1 MAVSAKFVADVSSF
15 VTAMDRAQLELR
27 NFDKEI
33 GRIDKDLARFGD
45 QFSGRKLIQ
54 DVSLM
59 TKAIDDIGGT
69 SKLTQKE
76 LEFVSARAKDATE
89 KMRAMGVDVPPKMQA
104 LADAVKKPS
113 GAMEGLIGFA
123 KTAGAAIAAS
133 FTVGAVIGAIRST
146 GEWAGRIDDLSKK
159 MGISR
164 EAVQRFDFAA
174 KQNGSTVDAIGSA
187 MAQLGKRLVEGDTS
201 TVGALNRLGL
211 SLDDLRGK
219 SPDQVFKRIA
229 GAINEL
235 PDPMEKSAAA
245 MALMGRSG
253 ADLIPM
259 FSTLEQDMGRAVVA
273 SDAMIAAGDRLGD
286 AWDALKSTGTGLMAG
301 VLVPMTPALESAAR
315 MAGAYAQE
323 QLDLAEAT
331 RRVSVE
337 LEKQQGK
344 GRLTN
349 FDQFNPQVQQELF
362 LLSMERAAKKAE
374 GSVTSLATNGFTPLS
389 LSMEEADRISRKLDA
404 RTNKQI
410 ATNQKAIEKQK
421 ALEKAAADALA
432 ASRDL
437 ERGSDA
443 VAAGF
448 AKEVLLVGQT
458 TAALNDLTVAS
469 FAATRAQLETV
480 NALERG
486 SAAVI
491 SGIVPAVGSVRSVA
505 EEIGT
510 LPQHVNLFSDSLQ
523 SIAPSIVSAFQGG
536 GDVVKSAGAAFGS
549 SLTSSIFGSKEMK
562 ASIIDNFGKNL
573 GGAFNAIL
581 PGIGALAGPL
591 ISGIGKLF
599 KKIAGGPSEEELGGR
614 YFATMF
620 RAQIAEVVTEAER
633 LEIIE
638 NVAKGAD
645 LAWASFAVNLKTQF
659 TELGESGEAAL
670 QWVDKLWRA
679 EKEGPEAVKRV
690 IDEINTKIGDMK
702 AGLEDTDATLS
713 KYGLDFNKQS
723 EGILHDWD
731 KLNAA
736 GFSQQTILKS
746 MDGPIQAYVDKMHA
760 AGMEIPDSMQ
770 AIVDSWMAV
779 TGSTVTATGAVNAY
793 SAAVARANKLAL
805 GRAGSADDTGGQ
817 GALENEWTPGDDLY
831 DFVRNNGL
839 SDLTR
844 FAENYEEGSDARNK
858 AANEAAN
865 WLNDTHTIEGVTAS
879 GAEFVAAAQQQARDA
894 GNAEMQEQRELG
906 FATGTGGKYL
916 NFGSGTPVTLH
927 GRERVMTESEGAA
940 EASGLAELAAQ
951 FGEVIAGQRRML
963 DELPRAIQAAVA
975 QAM

>member
-76 LEFVSARAKDATE
+76 LEFVSARAKEATE

-113 GAMEGLIGFA
+113 GAMENLIGFA

-187 MAQLGKRLVEGDTS
+187 MAQLGKRLIEGDTS

-259 FSTLEQDMGRAVVA
+259 FNTLEQDMGRAVVA

-286 AWDALKSTGTGLMAG
+286 AWDALKATGTGLMAG
-301 VLVPMTPALESAAR
+301 VLVPMTPALEAAAR

-374 GSVTSLATNGFTPLS
+374 GSVTSLAINGFTPLS

-404 RTNKQI
+404 STNKQI
-410 ATNQKAIEKQK
+410 ATNHKAVEKQK
-421 ALEKAAADALA
+421 ALEKAAADALT

-480 NALERG
+480 SALERG

-491 SGIVPAVGSVRSVA
+491 SGVVPAVGSVRSVA
-505 EEIGT
+505 DEIGV
-510 LPQHVNLFSDSLQ
+510 LPQHVNLFADSLQ

-536 GDVVKSAGAAFGS
+536 GDAVKSAGAAFGS
-549 SLTSSIFGSKEMK
+549 NLTANIFGSKEMK

-599 KKIAGGPSEEELGGR
+599 KKAFGGPSEEEIAGR
-614 YFATMF
+614 GVAAQF
-620 RAQIAEVVTEAER
+620 REQLTAMISEAGR
-633 LEIIE
+633 LEAGMDTWKLPVIALRE
-638 NVAKGAD
+638 QLHGSAD
-645 LAWASFAVNLKTQF
+645 
-659 TELGESGEAAL
+659 ELVL
-670 QWVDKLWRA
+670 INKLWAA

-690 IDEINTKIGDMK
+690 VEEITAKIGEMK
-702 AGLEDTDATLS
+702 SGLEDTSSTLA
-713 KYGLDFNKQS
+713 KYGLDFDKQS
-723 EGILHDWD
+723 EGILHDWE
-731 KLNAA
+731 KLNEA

-760 AGMEIPDSMQ
+760 AGLEIPDSMQ
-770 AIVDSWMAV
+770 GIVDSWMAV

-817 GALENEWTPGDDLY
+817 GALENEWAPGDDLWK
-831 DFVRNNGL
+831 FIQNNGL

-844 FAENYEEGSDARNK
+844 FAENYEEGSDARNR

-865 WLNDTHTIEGVTAS
+865 WIADHPGEV
-879 GAEFVAAAQQQARDA
+879 EAAQQAARDA
-894 GNAEMQEQRELG
+894 GNAEMQERRELG